1 MAAPLDNIAVLPG
14 SAEPN
19 DEHHRI
25 PPHNYEAEAALL
37 GAILANNQAYEKVSD
52 FLRAEHFAEPA
63 HGRIFAAI
71 VKLIDRGQIADS
83 VQLAHF
89 FNDDEAL
96 KEVGGAAY
104 LAELQS
110 SIVSII
116 NAADYGKTIHDL
128 HLRRELISLG
138 EEIVNEA
145 FTLEIDNPALGQIEV
160 AESQL
165 FSLAEHGE
173 TESGIRKFSAVLSE
187 TMLIAQEA
195 HKRDGQMVGLSTGL
209 HDLDH
214 LLGGLHRSDLLIIA
228 ARPAMGKTTLATNI
242 AFNAARQSGAVV
254 AFFSLEMSG
263 EQLTTRMLSEQA
275 AVPSEKIR
283 RGELSNDEFQRVVTA
298 SRDLEDI
305 TYFIDDTPSLPVST
319 LRTRA
324 RRLKR
329 QSGKLDLILVDYLQ
343 LMRGTVGGR
352 GSENRVQEIS
362 DITRGLKGI
371 AKELDVPVIALSQL
385 SRQVENREDKR
396 PQLADLRESGS
407 IEQDADSV
415 MFIYREEYYLQKAE
429 PMQKPEES
437 DIKFQERYAEWQARC
452 EEVYGLAK
460 VIVAKQR
467 HGPTGDVT
475 LTFDGATTRFASYKP
490 TDQLPEQTY

>member
-14 SAEPN
+14 AENVN
-19 DEHHRI
+19 DEHSRT

-37 GAILANNQAYEKVSD
+37 GAILANNQALEKVSD

-71 VKLIDRGQIADS
+71 TKLIDRGQIADS
-83 VQLAHF
+83 VQLAHY

-96 KEVGGAAY
+96 KEVGGSSY
-104 LAELQS
+104 LAELQT

-128 HLRRELISLG
+128 HLRRELIALG

-145 FTLEIDNPALGQIEV
+145 FTLDIDNAASQQIEI

-165 FSLAEHGE
+165 FNLAEHGE
-173 TESGIRKFSAVLSE
+173 TESGIRKFSNVLSE
-187 TMLIAQEA
+187 TMVMAQAA

-242 AFNAARQSGAVV
+242 AFNAARNDKAVV
-254 AFFSLEMSG
+254 AYFSLEMSG

-283 RGELSNDEFQRVVTA
+283 RGELSNDEFQKVVTA

-305 TYFIDDTPSLPVST
+305 TYFIDDTPAIPVST

-329 QSGKLDLILVDYLQ
+329 QNGKLDLILVDYLQ
-343 LMRGTVGGR
+343 LMRGTVGGK
-352 GSENRVQEIS
+352 GLENRVQEIS
-362 DITRGLKGI
+362 DITRGLKAI

-437 DIKFQERYAEWQARC
+437 EIKFQERYAEWQARC

-490 TDQLPEQTY
+490 ADQLPEQTY